1 MGGDYFLVV
10 FDCDGTLVDSAA
22 GIVSCMQGAFN
33 HVGRAAPA
41 SDAIRQTVGLPPLA
55 SVAALCPEAGRAE
68 QDSIVARYK
77 ELYVALRESALHDEP
92 LYPGTVAALDRLMA
106 AGAVLGV
113 ATGKGRRGLA
123 STLARHGITDRFVTL
138 KTADDAPGK
147 PNPDMLLHCMAEAGV
162 ARDRA
167 VMVGDTSF
175 DMAMAKAARVPP
187 IGVTWGY
194 HSVEVLRDAGAV
206 AIAHDYDAIPNLVWD
221 ILKRGEG

>member
-1 MGGDYFLVV
+1 MGVDHFLVV

-22 GIVSCMQGAFN
+22 GIVSCMQGAFQRN
-33 HVGRAAPA
+33 GRTGPAAE
-41 SDAIRQTVGLPPLA
+41 AIRQTVGLPPLA
-55 SVAALCPEAGRAE
+55 AVASLCPDAGRGE
-68 QDSIVARYK
+68 QESIVTAYK
-77 ELYVALRESALHDEP
+77 ELYVALRESDAHEEP
-92 LYPGTVAALDRLMA
+92 LYPGTVTALDRLIA

-147 PNPDMLLHCMAEAGV
+147 PNPDMLLHCLAEAGV
-162 ARDRA
+162 ARTRA

-175 DMAMAKAARVPP
+175 DMAMAKAACVSA

-194 HSVEVLRDAGAV
+194 HSAEMLCEAGAA
-206 AIAHDYDAIPNLVWD
+206 AIARDYAAVPGLVLD
-221 ILKRGEG
+221 LLKRG